1 MNILEKIRNFRGIP
15 KQREIYVLYGDKV
28 KIFFVFKAKKEVSV
42 INKALGFHVLCYQFK
57 NADYEK
63 FHE

>member
-1 MNILEKIRNFRGIP
+1 M